1 MKTKHILNI
10 LLLSTFILS
19 AQNATDKFI
28 ISEEIGGMFG
38 GYAEV
43 HFNQSIPMS
52 QNVAS
57 LDVHRLVWLMGY
69 KFNDRTTFAAE
80 IEFEHVKEVYV
91 EQAFL
96 NYTINDYISLKTG
109 LILSPMGI
117 INSYH
122 EPPTFN
128 GVERPNVDKY
138 IIPST
143 WREIGCG
150 IHGRF
155 LDVSIN
161 YQLYFMNG
169 FNGYDDDGGVLSGY
183 SGLRSGRQK
192 GAKSYMSSPN
202 ITGRID
208 FYGLPNLG
216 LLSETCSG
224 RSYLCLEAQE
234 DLF

>member
-1 MKTKHILNI
+1 M
-10 LLLSTFILS
+10 LSS
-19 AQNATDKFI
+19 QNATDKFI
-28 ISEEIGGMFG
+28 LSEETGVMFG
-38 GYAEV
+38 GYADV
-43 HFNQSIPMS
+43 HFNQPISMG

-96 NYTINDYISLKTG
+96 NYTINDYMSLKTG

-138 IIPST
+138 IKFKTST
-143 WREIGCG
+143 VKC
-150 IHGRF
+150 F
-155 LDVSIN
+155 
-161 YQLYFMNG
+161 
-169 FNGYDDDGGVLSGY
+169 FNLTHLSMFD
-183 SGLRSGRQK
+183 RQQNK
-192 GAKSYMSSPN
+192 ISK
-202 ITGRID
+202 ITTTD
-208 FYGLPNLG
+208 
-216 LLSETCSG
+216 LSE
-224 RSYLCLEAQE
+224 
-234 DLF
+234 